1 MLTMFTKG
9 DSRIKMKTMKKRAS
23 NSLNNIITMIPYL
36 DEEQKLTVE
45 RTLQPMLV
53 DVIRKLQLEKE
64 LHSTAN

>member
-1 MLTMFTKG
+1 M
-9 DSRIKMKTMKKRAS
+9 RTMKRRTS

-53 DVIRKLQLEKE
+53 DVIRKLQSEKE